1 MKTLNIYDLSYFN
14 GRKYFNEL
22 DGKQNYLVFM
32 SMRTYF
38 KLSLVAG
45 VIDHV
50 LSWRSKEI
58 SNENIKSSTTSNYS
72 LNPK

>member
-1 MKTLNIYDLSYFN
+1 
-14 GRKYFNEL
+14 
-22 DGKQNYLVFM
+22 
-32 SMRTYF
+32 MRTYF